1 MAGIDLDAVAFDY
14 EDMRM
19 QFDLHVGDGECLAVI
34 GPSGA
39 GKSTLLALIAGFE
52 RARSGRILI
61 GSQEVTHRHP
71 SLRPVTMLFQE
82 HNLFAHLDVAEN
94 VGLGIHP
101 GLKLTSAD
109 RVRIAAA
116 LDQVGLAGLGRRL
129 PSQLSGGERQ
139 RVALARSLVRDRPV
153 LLLDEPFAALGPAL
167 RRDMLDLV
175 QALRADRRLTVLLVS
190 HQPDD
195 ALYAAPRTAFVCNGR
210 ILQVAATRDL
220 LDSAAG
226 PELRRYLGEF
236 RIDGPALPGGP
247 AESS

>member
-1 MAGIDLDAVAFDY
+1 MAGVDLDSVTFRY

-19 QFDLHVGDGECLAVI
+19 RFDLHVADGECLALV

-52 RARSGRILI
+52 RAESGHVLI
-61 GSQEVTHRHP
+61 GGRDVTHEHP
-71 SLRPVTMLFQE
+71 SARPVTMLFQD
-82 HNLFAHLDVAEN
+82 HNLFAHLDVAAN

-101 GLKLTSAD
+101 GLKLTPAD
-109 RVRIAAA
+109 RARVEAA
-116 LDQVGLAGLGRRL
+116 LEQVGLAGLSGRL

-167 RRDMLDLV
+167 RREMLDLV
-175 QALRADRRLTVLLVS
+175 RALQAARNLTVLLVS

-195 ALYAAPRTAFVCNGR
+195 ALYAAGRTAFVYQGQV
-210 ILQVAATRDL
+210 LQIGPTREL
-220 LDSAAG
+220 LDGAAG
-226 PELRRYLGEF
+226 SELGEYLGEF
-236 RIDGPALPGGP
+236 RVAGFSRG
-247 AESS
+247 